1 MLALTGAVLLL
12 EWLSVR
18 RQNEPFCYF
27 RRPWVMY
34 LLVLLTLLL
43 APGINNAFIYF
54 AF

>member
-1 MLALTGAVLLL
+1 
-12 EWLSVR
+12 
-18 RQNEPFCYF
+18 
-27 RRPWVMY
+27 MY